1 MLVKLPLG
9 SEFYTA
15 DGKLRD
21 DLKYSINVDELKIRD
36 SKIIGK
42 PEDKFETMLF
52 LPVGEGRKGE
62 GGLRTRGYFKF
73 SYKYIDKDWFICDI
87 EGNPL
92 KPAPVDIQEKINSY
106 IASLPED
113 VRHKMTELPL
123 ITVITVVLN
132 GEKYLEQTIQ
142 SVINQT
148 YPNVEYII
156 IDGGSTDG
164 TLDIVKKYE
173 DRIDY
178 WVSEKDRGIY
188 DAMNKGITTATGSY
202 VLLLNSDDYF
212 FANKILQD
220 IIVHLNEISKFPD
233 IVYGD
238 TCALEEIN
246 EQQTK
251 YIVAPRSIHVLKY
264 TMAFCHNSAL
274 VKLKLYKMLG
284 LYSLKFF
291 ITSDHDFFLRVY
303 MKNKIEYFYYVPYT
317 IGTLRVHQ
325 ESTSYKGRLRGIFE
339 NYMIAK
345 ENGVNKY
352 QSAFVFLLRVLNY
365 LIKSRMPF
373 LKKFSF
379 SHKIVK
385 SNIDQCHQNSH
396 RALNL

>member
-21 DLKYSINVDELKIRD
+21 DLKYSINFDELKIRD

-164 TLDIVKKYE
+164 TLDIIKKYE
-173 DRIDY
+173 DEIDY
-178 WVSEKDRGIY
+178 WVSERDKGIS
-188 DAMNKGITTATGSY
+188 DAFNKGITTALGEIIGIINADDWYELNAVNIVVAQFLDKRVDVVHGMLRYWYKADKTELFFGNDA
-202 VLLLNSDDYF
+202 LLFKEMTINHPTTFVSSKCYKRFGLFREDFRCAMDY
-212 FANKILQD
+212 
-220 IIVHLNEISKFPD
+220 EW
-233 IVYGD
+233 
-238 TCALEEIN
+238 
-246 EQQTK
+246 
-251 YIVAPRSIHVLKY
+251 
-264 TMAFCHNSAL
+264 
-274 VKLKLYKMLG
+274 
-284 LYSLKFF
+284 
-291 ITSDHDFFLRVY
+291 
-303 MKNKIEYFYYVPYT
+303 
-317 IGTLRVHQ
+317 
-325 ESTSYKGRLRGIFE
+325 
-339 NYMIAK
+339 
-345 ENGVNKY
+345 
-352 QSAFVFLLRVLNY
+352 LLRVKINGATFLYINQVIANMRSSGKSDSQWRQALYEVAKAKSLHLPNTKMHFFYFFYQIIKRSIRILLEWLRLHFIIRFYHANFSLVKKRFLN
-365 LIKSRMPF
+365 
-373 LKKFSF
+373 
-379 SHKIVK
+379 
-385 SNIDQCHQNSH
+385 
-396 RALNL
+396 

>member
-21 DLKYSINVDELKIRD
+21 DFKYSVNVDELKIRD

-73 SYKYIDKDWFICDI
+73 SYKYIDKNWFICDI

-92 KPAPVDIQEKINSY
+92 KPAPADIQEKINSY

-113 VRHKMTELPL
+113 VRHNVTELPL

-164 TLDIVKKYE
+164 TLDIIKKYE
-173 DRIDY
+173 DKIDY

-188 DAMNKGITTATGSY
+188 DAMNKGITVCIG
-202 VLLLNSDDYF
+202 
-212 FANKILQD
+212 D
-220 IIVHLNEISKFPD
+220 IIGIINADDFYSDENVFQEIINLYDNNYDIYYGNMKIIDRDKGQVIEERYANINKLYFGMYLNHPATF
-233 IVYGD
+233 
-238 TCALEEIN
+238 
-246 EQQTK
+246 
-251 YIVAPRSIHVLKY
+251 
-264 TMAFCHNSAL
+264 
-274 VKLKLYKMLG
+274 VKLKSYKTIGYFDSINFRIAADYDLI
-284 LYSLKFF
+284 LRNKINNSKFKYIDSF
-291 ITSDHDFFLRVY
+291 IVY
-303 MKNKIEYFYYVPYT
+303 MRDGGESIKNIQLTKQETEKARRNNLPYFTYKLTNFIKFIRKIT
-317 IGTLRVHQ
+317 
-325 ESTSYKGRLRGIFE
+325 K
-339 NYMIAK
+339 
-345 ENGVNKY
+345 
-352 QSAFVFLLRVLNY
+352 
-365 LIKSRMPF
+365 
-373 LKKFSF
+373 
-379 SHKIVK
+379 
-385 SNIDQCHQNSH
+385 
-396 RALNL
+396 